1 MMKNKYTVIILAFIF
16 IAISLSAKGQSAK
29 PTDGRTSQDLEF
41 KVKAAFLYNFIKFV
55 NWPDSTDSDSNKIM
69 TFGIIG
75 KNTFGNAFE
84 PVNDKKT
91 KEQEVVVKYFNSFSE
106 LQKNNDNLSK
116 ATEELSKCQLLFICS
131 SETNNLANIINIV
144 KNKNILTVGET
155 KDFLKAGGII
165 NFILEDNKV
174 RFEINLLA
182 AKEAKLTIR
191 SQLLRLAQKV
201 IDEKTELKEE
211 STNK

>member
-1 MMKNKYTVIILAFIF
+1 
-16 IAISLSAKGQSAK
+16 
-29 PTDGRTSQDLEF
+29 
-41 KVKAAFLYNFIKFV
+41 
-55 NWPDSTDSDSNKIM
+55 M

-91 KEQEVVVKYFNSFSE
+91 KGQEVVVKYFNSFSE
-106 LQKNNDNLSK
+106 LQKSNDNMEK
-116 ATEELSKCQLLFICS
+116 IAEELSKCQLLFICS
-131 SETNNLANIINIV
+131 SETDNLAKILNIV

-155 KDFLKAGGII
+155 KDFLKTGGII
-165 NFILEDNKV
+165 NFLLEDNKV
-174 RFEINLLA
+174 RFEINLIA

-201 IDEKTELKEE
+201 IDEETELK
-211 STNK
+211 

>member
-1 MMKNKYTVIILAFIF
+1 MTIIVT
-16 IAISLSAKGQSAK
+16 AISLSAKGQASKPSDGKSA
-29 PTDGRTSQDLEF
+29 QDLEY

-55 NWPDSTDSDSNKIM
+55 NWPENTNPDSTKIM

-91 KEQEVVVKYFNSFSE
+91 KGQEVVVKYFNSFSE
-106 LQKNNDNLSK
+106 LQKSNDNMEK
-116 ATEELSKCQLLFICS
+116 IAEELSKCQLLFICS
-131 SETNNLANIINIV
+131 SETDNLAKILNIV

-155 KDFLKAGGII
+155 KDFLKTGGII
-165 NFILEDNKV
+165 NFLLEDNKV
-174 RFEINLLA
+174 RFEINLIA

-201 IDEKTELKEE
+201 IDEETELK
-211 STNK
+211 

>member
-1 MMKNKYTVIILAFIF
+1 MIKNKYTIIILVLIL

-29 PTDGRTSQDLEF
+29 PTDERTSQNLEY

-55 NWPDSTDSDSNKIM
+55 NWAGNTDSDSNKIM
-69 TFGIIG
+69 TLGIIG

-131 SETNNLANIINIV
+131 SETDNLANIINIV

-165 NFILEDNKV
+165 NFLLEDNKV

>member
-1 MMKNKYTVIILAFIF
+1 MIKNKYTIIILVLFL

-29 PTDGRTSQDLEF
+29 PTDVQTSQDLEY

-55 NWPDSTDSDSNKIM
+55 NWPDETDSDSKKIM

-116 ATEELSKCQLLFICS
+116 AAEELSKCQLLFICS
-131 SETNNLANIINIV
+131 SETDNLANILNIV

-165 NFILEDNKV
+165 NFLLEDNKV

-201 IDEKTELKEE
+201 IDEKTELKDE
-211 STNK
+211 STKK